1 MKNRA
6 EVPRT
11 FEMMTMLAIGQ
22 MRKWGIGSLDV
33 KTAFLYAEL
42 VEEEDGVI
50 VVSPPLS

>member
-11 FEMMTMLAIGQ
+11 FEMRTMLAIGQ

-42 VEEEDGVI
+42 VEKEDGVI
-50 VVSPPLS
+50 VVSPPIS